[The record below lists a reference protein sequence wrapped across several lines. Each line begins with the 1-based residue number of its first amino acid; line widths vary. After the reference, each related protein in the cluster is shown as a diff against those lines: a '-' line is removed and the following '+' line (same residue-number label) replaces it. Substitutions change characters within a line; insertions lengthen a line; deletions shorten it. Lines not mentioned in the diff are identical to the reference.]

1 MDQLHSELRKL
12 HEKIDNLKTEH
23 QKTVKHLTNKIFKLE
38 MALAKKTSELL
49 EEEQLKNDLL
59 RQT

>member
-1 MDQLHSELRKL
+1 M
-12 HEKIDNLKTEH
+12 EH
-23 QKTVKHLTNKIFKLE
+23 KQTVEMLTNKIFDLE

-59 RQT
+59 RQTENDSNL